1 MAMEFLIIPVIFGF
15 ASASMAKGKN
25 RNPILWFFI
34 GCLLCPF
41 ALALIVLL
49 KPAPGPDQGYE

>member
-15 ASASMAKGKN
+15 AASSMAKGKN

-41 ALALIVLL
+41 ALVLIVLM
-49 KPAPGPDQGYE
+49 KPGPGPDQGYE